1 MFKMLSSIRGSED
14 TVIVHQEG
22 QVEGE
27 PDQGPEH
34 GLAHQQHEVP
44 HIVRQVVGIFQ
55 KRGHQAAFVKKTREF
70 LEVDEEARDDVE
82 DVD

>member
-1 MFKMLSSIRGSED
+1 MFKLLSSVRGSED

-44 HIVRQVVGIFQ
+44 HIVRQVVGI
-55 KRGHQAAFVKKTREF
+55 
-70 LEVDEEARDDVE
+70 
-82 DVD
+82 